1 MEDGCEHLLPSK
13 GLLITDAALAI
24 NILNFIRKSY
34 CQNGA
39 PGAGPAEEMRISPP
53 PAFLHNAEAEAQT
66 PAGNELY
73 VLLNL
78 FQMLFIEFSPLQ
90 YAAL

>member
-1 MEDGCEHLLPSK
+1 MEPLELVLLK
-13 GLLITDAALAI
+13 
-24 NILNFIRKSY
+24 RCKS
-34 CQNGA
+34 
-39 PGAGPAEEMRISPP
+39 PLHFP
-53 PAFLHNAEAEAQT
+53 PAFLHNVAAEAQT
-66 PAGNELY
+66 PVGNELY

>member
-1 MEDGCEHLLPSK
+1 MPLLLK
-13 GLLITDAALAI
+13 
-24 NILNFIRKSY
+24 RCK
-34 CQNGA
+34 
-39 PGAGPAEEMRISPP
+39 SPP
-53 PAFLHNAEAEAQT
+53 PPPPASLHNAQART
-66 PAGNELY
+66 PLDNELY